1 AVAALLHYFLLTSL
15 MWMTVEALHIYLGV
29 VVVFKTHQP
38 PFMKRSSI
46 VAWGMYN
53 GFLSFC
59 WLSRS
64 YFYAAFLAPVA
75 IILTFNLIMFSLVIC
90 HLISMQHNERFEHKT
105 RKIRVFGIAG
115 LFFLLGLSWVLAFL
129 AFGEAAKVFQFLFV
143 TFNTLQG
150 MFIFLFY
157 CLFKE
162 DARDVICLFV
172 C

>member
-1 AVAALLHYFLLTSL
+1 
-15 MWMTVEALHIYLGV
+15 
-29 VVVFKTHQP
+29 
-38 PFMKRSSI
+38 
-46 VAWGMYN
+46 
-53 GFLSFC
+53 
-59 WLSRS
+59 
-64 YFYAAFLAPVA
+64 
-75 IILTFNLIMFSLVIC
+75 MFSLVIC
-90 HLISMQHNERFEHKT
+90 HLISMQHNERFEHKS
-105 RKIRVFGIAG
+105 RKIRAFGIAG

-172 C
+172 CKRKSWKPRQVRKNIKTPSSGDETEDKTTETNL